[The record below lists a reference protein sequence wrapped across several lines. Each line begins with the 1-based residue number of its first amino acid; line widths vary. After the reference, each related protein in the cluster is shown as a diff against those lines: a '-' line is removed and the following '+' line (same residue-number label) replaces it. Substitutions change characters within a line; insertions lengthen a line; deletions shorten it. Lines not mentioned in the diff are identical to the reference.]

1 MEIISTLISLAVLY
15 FIASFIF
22 GLLGAGVD
30 AITGGSS
37 SSASNNP
44 FISQTTLN
52 NGKLRVKVRGNP
64 NATGKISYAI
74 TLTEKETGYPVQA
87 FNPNFTSGDNSMFQ
101 IIVPLEEDFSGMY
114 WTDWVTLFDDFS
126 LDGTSVR
133 CPKQGLNQIV
143 STISI
148 ITTSSQKICAEHKT
162 SFTFNQIERGLLDR
176 VADMPKI
183 RKQMICFGMA
193 MAFSDGTS
201 DKKEAKV
208 IQDWALRKV
217 ETEEDNE
224 TKSKL
229 KEDLNSEI
237 KKAYQLGKEG
247 KLDLNILTKNFKSI
261 ADLGDKWE
269 LMEFLRDI
277 MAADGEA
284 DQNELEILRNMQNEL
299 GIDPEEF
306 NNMMSEVMTKIST
319 VGSKISEDGDRCSII
334 ANLIGID
341 PSWSIEQKK
350 SHLVKEANRANG
362 MANIASN
369 NSEREN
375 ANKMLEN
382 IAYYRKNC
390 LN

>member
-1 MEIISTLISLAVLY
+1 MEGIGFIWILIIGYYIFRALFRGGDST
-15 FIASFIF
+15 
-22 GLLGAGVD
+22 
-30 AITGGSS
+30 
-37 SSASNNP
+37 SASNNP
-44 FISQTTLN
+44 FIAEVTLIN
-52 NGKLRVKVRGNP
+52 ENLQVRVKGNP
-64 NATGKISYAI
+64 NANGYASI
-74 TLTEKETGYPVQA
+74 AIALKEKGTSFPVQA
-87 FNPNFTSGDNSMFQ
+87 LNPHYTNGDNSMFL
-101 IIVPLEEDFSGMY
+101 IIIPTEQDMSDKY
-114 WTDWVTLFDDFS
+114 WTDWVTVIDIPFN
-126 LDGTSVR
+126 GKTIR
-133 CPKQGLNQIV
+133 CPHQGLNNIE
-143 STISI
+143 STVSI
-148 ITTSSQKICAEHKT
+148 ISTSTQRIFTEHKT
-162 SFTFNQIERGLLDR
+162 TFQYNQIERGLKDRLD
-176 VADMPKI
+176 DMPKI

-224 TKSKL
+224 LKSKL

-247 KLDLNILTKNFKSI
+247 KLDLNILIKNFNAI

-284 DQNELEILRNMQNEL
+284 DQNELKILRNMQNEL

-334 ANLIGID
+334 GNLIGID
-341 PSWSIEQKK
+341 PDWSMEQKK
-350 SHLVKEANRANG
+350 AHLVKEANRANG

-382 IAYYRKNC
+382 IAFYRKNC